1 MGDKCLFVSSVTRKR
16 EDGSEESIH
25 FKPGVTVL
33 VGEGNT
39 GKTKWLQTIDYLLG
53 DEVTLEER
61 EDPDNILFQLFI
73 SASAVIQ
80 IGDQEVNVERRWSEP
95 GTLGKVYVD
104 GQAENVKDYCR
115 RLMNLL
121 GIPIVHFPQGD
132 PYGARKWPEL
142 TWRSLVRHIYR
153 RETAWSDIADQQPEV
168 DQHACLV
175 QFLGVAEKLFS
186 EEFGNLVSK
195 NKRLWELQS
204 KRDQFMAMLDR
215 ISKDLVGADELGVA
229 LTPESIEVAKE
240 KLEKEERTLAAQ
252 RQRFLAEITSSAE
265 QTLTDKKGRM
275 PDVAAVSERL
285 VNLQAETETLG
296 SAIKQTEARITEV
309 TTVKDLLTD
318 ELEKLK
324 RAVDAGTVLADL
336 RVTHC
341 PACDQPIMKTS
352 DPGEC
357 YVCGRPIVGEANV
370 LQTRRIQFESEQV
383 QSELEE
389 TGQLLAQLE
398 QDRTAKLNRHRHLSE
413 QIAQLN
419 KAMHPIRQAAAAL
432 LPPELFLLDVQYGRI
447 QERLQ
452 QLVRM
457 RGVLD
462 QRQVLANEIQ
472 QIQKEIADA
481 EAAIEMNASDVD
493 FESLGDRVRDGM
505 NTYLNRIVELNPN
518 SWLGQAVSVR
528 ISERSVR
535 FRVGDTNWKTK
546 LGATQRLYF
555 LFAYHYA
562 LLSLCRFADTRYPG
576 LVIID
581 FPANLEDR
589 EAIADKENFILEPF
603 VELMNGKDFAGCQVI
618 AAGRSFERLDG
629 VTAVEFS
636 EVWK

>member
-1 MGDKCLFVSSVTRKR
+1 MGDKRLFISSVTRKR
-16 EDGSEESIH
+16 KDGSEESIH

-61 EDPDNILFQLFI
+61 EDPDNVLFQLFI

-80 IGDQEVNVERRWSEP
+80 IGDGEMNVERRWKEP

-104 GQAENVKDYCR
+104 GQAENVKDYSR

-121 GIPIVHFPQGD
+121 NIPIVHFPQGD

-168 DQHACLV
+168 DQHACIA
-175 QFLGVAEKLFS
+175 QFLGIAEKLFS
-186 EEFGNLVSK
+186 AEFGELVFK
-195 NKRLWELQS
+195 NKRLWDLQS
-204 KRDQFMAMLDR
+204 KRDQFMTMLDR
-215 ISKDLVGADELGVA
+215 ISKDLVGVDELGVA
-229 LTPESIEVAKE
+229 LTPESIEAAKDN
-240 KLEKEERTLAAQ
+240 LEKEELRLAAQ
-252 RQRFLAEITSSAE
+252 RKTLLAEIKSSAE
-265 QTLTDKKGRM
+265 ATLTEKEGRI
-275 PDVAAVSERL
+275 PDVAAISERL
-285 VNLQAETETLG
+285 VNLQAEMEALG
-296 SAIKQTEARITEV
+296 SAIKQTEARIAEV
-309 TTVKDLLTD
+309 STVKDLLTD

-324 RAVDAGTVLADL
+324 RAADAGAVLADL

-341 PACDQPIMKTS
+341 PACDQPITKTS

-357 YVCGRPIVGEANV
+357 YVCGRPTLGDANV
-370 LQTRRIQFESEQV
+370 LQTRRIQFENEQV

-389 TGQLLAQLE
+389 THQLLAQLAK
-398 QDRTAKLNRHRHLSE
+398 DRTAKLNRHRHLSE
-413 QIAQLN
+413 QIAELN
-419 KAMHPIRQAAAAL
+419 KSMRPIRQAAAAV

-447 QERLQ
+447 QEKMQ
-452 QLVRM
+452 QLVRI

-462 QRQVLANEIQ
+462 QRDILADEIQ
-472 QIQKEIADA
+472 RIQKEIADA
-481 EAAIEMNASDVD
+481 EAAIEKNTGEVEY
-493 FESLGDRVRDGM
+493 ESLGDRLRDGM
-505 NTYLNRIVELNPN
+505 NTYLNRIFQLNPH
-518 SWLGQAVSVR
+518 SWLGQPVAVR
-528 ISERSVR
+528 IDDKSVR

-576 LVIID
+576 LAIID

-589 EAIADKENFILEPF
+589 KAIADKENFILEPF
-603 VELMNGKDFAGCQVI
+603 VDLLKGKEFAHCQMI
-618 AAGRSFERLDG
+618 AAGRSFEGLDG
-629 VTAVEFS
+629 VEAVEFN

>member
-1 MGDKCLFVSSVTRKR
+1 MGDKRLFISSVTRKR

-73 SASAVIQ
+73 SASAVIH
-80 IGDQEVNVERRWSEP
+80 IGDEEMNVERRWKEP

-104 GQAENVKDYCR
+104 GQAENVKDFCR

-142 TWRSLVRHIYR
+142 TWRTLVRHIYR

-204 KRDQFMAMLDR
+204 KRDQFMTMLDR

-229 LTPESIEVAKE
+229 LTPESIEAAKE
-240 KLEKEERTLAAQ
+240 KLEKEELNLAAQ
-252 RQRFLAEITSSAE
+252 RKNVLEEIKSSAE
-265 QTLTDKKGRM
+265 ETLTDKKGRM
-275 PDVAAVSERL
+275 PDVAAISERL
-285 VNLQAETETLG
+285 VNLQAEVETLG
-296 SAIKQTEARITEV
+296 SAIKQTEARIAEV
-309 TTVKDLLTD
+309 STVKDLLTD
-318 ELEKLK
+318 ELEKLT
-324 RAVDAGTVLADL
+324 RAADAGAVLADL

-341 PACDQPIMKTS
+341 PACDQPIAKTS

-357 YVCGRPIVGEANV
+357 YVCGRPGVADANV

-383 QSELEE
+383 QGELEE
-389 TGQLLAQLE
+389 TDQLLAQLA
-398 QDRTAKLNRHRHLSE
+398 QDRTGKLNRHRHLSE

-419 KAMHPIRQAAAAL
+419 KAMQPIRQAAAAV

-447 QERLQ
+447 QERLH
-452 QLVRM
+452 QLVRI

-472 QIQKEIADA
+472 QIQTDIADA
-481 EAAIEMNASDVD
+481 EAAIEMNTSDVD
-493 FESLGDRVRDGM
+493 FESLGDHLRDGM
-505 NTYLNRIVELNPN
+505 NTYLNRIVELNRN

-528 ISERSVR
+528 IGERSVH

-629 VTAVEFS
+629 VTAVEFN